1 MKKIVMMMMMVLLV
15 TACGKTTDD
24 MYDKVEAVTEAV
36 VEEAVKE
43 EVVTEAVEELAEA
56 VVTEAMTLKVIAPY
70 GTPVLT
76 MVKMF
81 VEQPEIAENVSVEYE
96 ALQATDVLTSEL
108 INENADF
115 AIVPTNLA
123 AVLASKDVGYKLA
136 GSSVW
141 GIFYIVTTEEI
152 TSIEE
157 LKGKRVG
164 MIGKGLTPDAMFRYI
179 LTENGL
185 NPDEDLTLEYF
196 SGSSELATNFISG
209 QIDYAMM
216 PEPVLTNVL
225 LKREGSIA
233 AIDLQASWADATGM
247 DSYPLSSIIVKE
259 SLAESSPEIVEA
271 FLRIYGE
278 SVAWLNENP
287 AEAGAYYE
295 SLDLG
300 LPAMIIEKAIPACN
314 LRFIPVDEAKEDIDK
329 FLDVLYTFNPKIVGG
344 QPIDK
349 DLYLEK

>member
-1 MKKIVMMMMMVLLV
+1 MVLLV
-15 TACGKTTDD
+15 TACGRSNEDIDVT
-24 MYDKVEAVTEAV
+24 VEVPTEATVEEVAPEEVVSDVVEKV
-36 VEEAVKE
+36 VEEFV
-43 EVVTEAVEELAEA
+43 AEP
-56 VVTEAMTLKVIAPY
+56 MTLKVIAPY

-81 VEQPEIAENVSVEYE
+81 VENPEISDNVTINYE
-96 ALQATDVLTSEL
+96 ALQSTDVLTSEL

-123 AVLASKDVGYKLA
+123 AVLAAKDVGYKIA

-152 TSIEE
+152 TTIDE

-185 NPDEDLTLEYF
+185 NPDEDLTLKYF
-196 SGSSELATNFISG
+196 SGSSELATNFIGG

-216 PEPVLTNVL
+216 PQPVLTNVL
-225 LKREGSIA
+225 MKREGSKA
-233 AIDLQASWADATGM
+233 AIDLQESWAEVTGM
-247 DSYPLSSIIVKE
+247 ASYPLSSIIVKE
-259 SLAESSPEIVEA
+259 SLAETSPEIVDA
-271 FLRIYGE
+271 FLKTYGE

-300 LPAMIIEKAIPACN
+300 LPAMIIEKAIPSCN
-314 LRFIPVDEAKEDIDK
+314 LRFVPVKEAHEDLNK
-329 FLDVLYTFNPKIVGG
+329 FLEVLYTFNPKIVGG
-344 QPIDK
+344 QPIDEE
-349 DLYLEK
+349 LYLEK